1 MMSLIDS
8 TQRTSSK
15 SNRSSNQ
22 IAITRKAIPLHELLG
37 GTNEVL
43 IEHNGQVYVLRLTKQ
58 GRVLL
63 TK

>member
-1 MMSLIDS
+1 MMNLTDNALR
-8 TQRTSSK
+8 QPHESSG
-15 SNRSSNQ
+15 SATRV
-22 IAITRKAIPLHELLG
+22 AITRKAIPLHELLG
-37 GTNEVL
+37 GTNEAL

>member
-1 MMSLIDS
+1 MMNLRDNALR
-8 TQRTSSK
+8 QPHKSSG
-15 SNRSSNQ
+15 SSARV
-22 IAITRKAIPLHELLG
+22 AITRKAIPLHDLLG
-37 GTNEVL
+37 GTNEAL

>member
-1 MMSLIDS
+1 MSSRSDTPRISQQLNGLS
-8 TQRTSSK
+8 TRVE
-15 SNRSSNQ
+15 
-22 IAITRKAIPLHELLG
+22 ITRKAIPLRELLG
-37 GTNEVL
+37 GTSEAL